1 MFFRS
6 EFPNAVPN
14 IPKHTAFVVFFR
26 TNLTIIQV
34 KAACDGDNMR
44 IVGELNTNQHSC
56 TALLCSHN
64 THVSL
69 AYMREHDIEHTIHH
83 RSSSDG
89 TFDKDI
95 LNITHSRNY
104 ICTGVQL
111 VFRTLLP
118 FYKIS
123 LFHFASTMNKTN
135 KNTNTFYSK
144 IYSCCHVY
152 YMDRTNRKKLTV

>member
-1 MFFRS
+1 MHCSVLFCS
-6 EFPNAVPN
+6 
-14 IPKHTAFVVFFR
+14 
-26 TNLTIIQV
+26 
-34 KAACDGDNMR
+34 
-44 IVGELNTNQHSC
+44 
-56 TALLCSHN
+56 ALLCSHN

-135 KNTNTFYSK
+135 KNTDTFYSK

-152 YMDRTNRKKLTV
+152 YMDRANRKKLTVHKKIVCIKRNFTAELLATLCLRQENLILSK